1 MIEITCKV
9 LVGMKW
15 TMVTAEQ
22 HAGENYETDLEPGA
36 LALVVTPGLALELLG
51 RQELLVGAR
60 LVVEGEEE
68 RLGVQL
74 GVGGGVVQRLVL
86 DGGEAGGD
94 AATELPHARRH
105 VLPLP
110 VLRRGCRP
118 PACASS
124 HAFWL
129 PLPGSEGNNPP
140 YAWCGTS
147 QLPSWAIPCQR

>member
-1 MIEITCKV
+1 
-9 LVGMKW
+9 
-15 TMVTAEQ
+15 MVA
-22 HAGENYETDLEPGA
+22 
-36 LALVVTPGLALELLG
+36 PGLALELLG

-94 AATELPHARRH
+94 APGELAHARRH

-110 VLRRGCRP
+110 VLRRWRRP
-118 PACASS
+118 PARAPLSLPRAACILA
-124 HAFWL
+124 HAFGLL
-129 PLPGSEGNNPP
+129 PPKIAEDSPLDAS
-140 YAWCGTS
+140 CGMRQSLSSTK
-147 QLPSWAIPCQR
+147 QGQH